1 MTRPVPQG
9 FSRPAA
15 FAWLGLMVIFLT
27 FAGFGAWAAFARID
41 AAVIAPGVVATVER
55 GQRLQHL
62 EGGIVSDVLVVE
74 GDVVEEGDTLVRLDP
89 LQQLSDRRALRDRVD
104 SSSARIARLMAE
116 RGQSDHVD
124 FPADLPDAVRQREQ
138 ALFDERRNVLLSTV
152 EILDQ
157 RSGQIEEEIVGLQDQ
172 AAALRERLA
181 LQSEMLDRMQDGS
194 DRGIVETNRVVAQRD
209 LVIQIRASLGQ
220 IASDIATARSDALS
234 TQAELARARQ
244 EYSERAAVE
253 LTDAQD
259 ALSTHESE
267 LDVIEDALTRTD
279 MRAPVSGRV
288 QEVNVA
294 PNDVIQPG
302 QILMEITPQDQ
313 DFIVN
318 AQISP
323 LDIENIRA
331 GQRVEI
337 RFRGYNSRR
346 LDPAFGTVL
355 TVSDNVVPAS
365 QSSDNPH
372 YLARISVEPDTLPSE
387 IRETVTFGMPVD
399 VFLLQ
404 GERSVISYLVAPI
417 ANALSRSLR
426 EVD

>member
-1 MTRPVPQG
+1 MTRPLPQG
-9 FSRPAA
+9 FSRASA
-15 FAWLGLMVIFLT
+15 FAWLGVMVIFLT

-41 AAVIAPGVVATVER
+41 AAIIAPGVVATVER

-62 EGGIVSDVLVVE
+62 EGGIVAEVLVVE
-74 GDVVEEGDTLVRLDP
+74 GDEVQEGDTLVRLDP

-104 SSSARIARLMAE
+104 SAGARIARLLAE
-116 RGQSDHVD
+116 RGQHDRVD
-124 FPADLPDAVRQREQ
+124 FPDGLPEAIRQREQ
-138 ALFDERRNVLLSTV
+138 ALFVERRNVLLSNV

-157 RSGQIEEEIVGLQDQ
+157 REGQINEEIAGLQDQ

-181 LQSEMLDRMQDGS
+181 LQREMLDRMQDGS
-194 DRGIVETNRVVAQRD
+194 DRGIVETNRVVEQRD

-244 EYSERAAVE
+244 QYSERAAAQ

-279 MRAPVSGRV
+279 MRAPISGRV

-294 PNDVIQPG
+294 PNDVIQAG

-313 DFIVN
+313 DFIVT
-318 AQISP
+318 ARISP

-365 QSSDNPH
+365 QNSDTPH
-372 YLARISVEPDTLPSE
+372 YLARITVERDTLPRE
-387 IRETVTFGMPVD
+387 IRATVTFGMPVD